1 MLAPGRCSLGRLTL
15 MGLACLATAVACG
28 AGAAPEIDGLS
39 DQVAQVGSELT
50 IELNGTD
57 ADGDRLEYGFHAAD
71 VADIEGRAEITR
83 SPSGAGVFRWTPI
96 AEDVGEHAF
105 DFTVSD
111 GARSSTVT
119 ISIEVRGAVGAA
131 SAPVF
136 RQPLGSG
143 TTLDLG
149 RQACVELEIVVEDQ
163 DSARVSIAQGEPVI
177 AGATLT
183 PRDGLSASWRWCPTR
198 EQQAESSYA
207 LVLVADDGEART
219 VKHFV
224 IVLRGS
230 GGPEPACVDDGNED
244 DDTEDQA
251 RDTEYPVFV
260 SRGNAICAG
269 NDDWY
274 HVVLL
279 SGEQMTIDLGFTQSN
294 DGEDLDLHLIRNG
307 EDLWPC
313 SVSNPATCSPA
324 HGQGGVSN
332 EHATFTAPAGPGECD
347 TGCSYYVVV
356 HGFDGSAN
364 DYDLRVEIR

>member
-1 MLAPGRCSLGRLTL
+1 MLAPGRCRCGRLTL

-28 AGAAPEIDGLS
+28 SDAAPEIDGLS
-39 DQVAQVGSELT
+39 DQVAEVGSELT

-71 VADIEGRAEITR
+71 LAEIEERAEITR
-83 SPSGAGVFRWTPI
+83 APSGAGVFRWTPI
-96 AEDVGEHAF
+96 AADIGEHAF

-111 GARSSTVT
+111 GARSSMVT
-119 ISIEVRGAVGAA
+119 ISIEVRSAVGAA

-149 RQACVELEIVVEDQ
+149 QEACVELEVVVEDQ
-163 DSARVSIAQGEPVI
+163 DSARVEITQGEPVI

-183 PRDGLSASWRWCPTR
+183 ARDGLSASWRWCPTSA
-198 EQQAESSYA
+198 QQAERSHA
-207 LVLVADDGEART
+207 LVLAADDGDART

-224 IVLRGS
+224 IVLHGGGGS
-230 GGPEPACVDDGNED
+230 GSACQDDGAED

-251 RDTEYPVFV
+251 RATDYPLFV
-260 SRGNAICAG
+260 SNGNAICG
-269 NDDWY
+269 GDDDWY
-274 HVVLL
+274 HVMLW
-279 SGEQMTIDLGFTQSN
+279 SGEVMTIDLVFAQSN

-332 EHATFTAPAGPGECD
+332 EHATFTAPAGPGGCD
-347 TGCSYYVVV
+347 AGCSYFVVV
-356 HGFDGSAN
+356 HGFDGSSN
-364 DYDLRVEIR
+364 DYQLRVGIR